1 MHYSEPEKAEEQ
13 TPDPPYPVGMSWS
26 AQRQRRWLFATLFVL
41 TFVGIA
47 YTITVPDFATT
58 AIGLVRGTMV
68 AGTVFIG
75 AIVLFSL
82 YVFTKHD
89 ELERMRVLEERRRSE
104 ANVLRYRLIEVAGLF
119 DAAILMSVHPDLSR
133 VLELVC
139 RRTVAALNA
148 TAAGV
153 FLQSAG
159 GEEIELK
166 ACDGGHLDV
175 LRRMKIKEGVGKIGE
190 VIAHGR
196 PTVFRPVDLVDAA
209 GNDRLLAQL
218 GVTVVLPVRVNAAFT
233 GALIVSGGEWLG
245 DPDAVAAM
253 GLFSESLGSALARI
267 GKQREAESRTMALER
282 VNRELTEHQ
291 RKAEVFLATATHE
304 LRTPLSGIVS
314 YAEVLADYYDSL
326 SDQERRALCVSLSQQ
341 CKTMTG
347 LVDDLFDFVRLES
360 GRLSLDAEST
370 SAAELVISAVNLMA
384 PVAAE
389 RGLRIEQHIPDIGSA
404 MLDSTKIR
412 QCVLN
417 LLSNAIKFTEPG
429 GSIVVKA
436 AAHPKGVEVT
446 VTDTGRGVSPEDQD
460 RIFNLYQSGSNRR
473 ADKSLGLGL
482 YLVKSFVEL
491 HGGQVWVK
499 SELGRGS
506 TFGFSLPWAPPGMS
520 VGQPPHAA

>member
-1 MHYSEPEKAEEQ
+1 ML
-13 TPDPPYPVGMSWS
+13 DYPLSGKSLSWS

-41 TFVGIA
+41 TFVGLA
-47 YTITVPDFATT
+47 YTLTVPDFATT
-58 AIGLVRGTMV
+58 AIGLVRGTLV

-104 ANVLRYRLIEVAGLF
+104 SSVLRYRLIEVAGLF
-119 DAAILMSVHPDLSR
+119 DAAILLSVHPDLSR

-148 TAAGV
+148 SSAGV
-153 FLQSAG
+153 FLQSQG
-159 GEEIELK
+159 SPEMELK
-166 ACDGGHLDV
+166 ACDGMHVEVFKRLKV
-175 LRRMKIKEGVGKIGE
+175 REGKGVVGE

-196 PTVFRPVDLVDAA
+196 PTVFQPVDLV
-209 GNDRLLAQL
+209 GTSGEDRLLAQL
-218 GVTVVLPVRVNAAFT
+218 GVVVVLPVRVNAAYT
-233 GALIVSGGEWLG
+233 GALIVSGSESLA
-245 DPDAVAAM
+245 DPECVAAL
-253 GLFSESLGSALARI
+253 GLFSESFGSALARI
-267 GKQREAESRTMALER
+267 GRQREVESRTMVLER
-282 VNRELTEHQ
+282 MNRELTEHQ

-360 GRLSLDAEST
+360 GRLTLDADPTGAS
-370 SAAELVISAVNLMA
+370 ELVLSAVNLMA
-384 PVAAE
+384 PVASE
-389 RGLRIEQHIPDIGSA
+389 RGLRLEQHISDIGSVV
-404 MLDSTKIR
+404 LDATKIR

-429 GSIVVKA
+429 GTI
-436 AAHPKGVEVT
+436 GVRVSTITEGIEVS
-446 VTDTGRGVSPEDQD
+446 VSDTGRGVSLEDQE
-460 RIFNLYQSGSNRR
+460 RIFNLFHSGSDRR

-491 HGGQVWVK
+491 HGGKVWVK

-506 TFGFSLPWAPPGMS
+506 TFGFSLPWTPPAMTAG
-520 VGQPPHAA
+520 PPAHAA

>member
-1 MHYSEPEKAEEQ
+1 MLP
-13 TPDPPYPVGMSWS
+13 PPPPYSPGVSWS
-26 AQRQRRWLFATLFVL
+26 AQRQRWWLFASLVVL
-41 TFVGIA
+41 ILVGLA

-58 AIGLVRGTMV
+58 AVGLVRGTLV

-75 AIVLFSL
+75 AIILFAL

-89 ELERMRVLEERRRSE
+89 ELERMRLLEERRRHE
-104 ANVLRYRLIEVAGLF
+104 ASVLRYRLIEVAGLF
-119 DAAILMSVHPDLSR
+119 DAAILLSVHPEVAR

-139 RRTVAALNA
+139 RRAVAALNA
-148 TAAGV
+148 STAAV
-153 FLQSAG
+153 FLQDTAS
-159 GEEIELK
+159 EEIELQ
-166 ACDGGHLDV
+166 ACDGEHGDV
-175 LRRMKIKEGVGKIGE
+175 LKRMKIKKGEGIIGQ

-196 PTVFRPVDLVDAA
+196 PTVFQPLDLVSASADE
-209 GNDRLLAQL
+209 RQLAQL
-218 GVTVVLPVRVNAAFT
+218 GVVIVLPVRVRAAYT
-233 GALIVSGGEWLG
+233 GALIVSGRESLSEQEC
-245 DPDAVAAM
+245 VAAM
-253 GLFSESLGSALARI
+253 ALFAESLGSALARI
-267 GKQREAESRTMALER
+267 GKQREAESRTMVLER

-360 GRLSLDAEST
+360 GRLTLDAESA

-389 RGLRIEQHIPDIGSA
+389 RGLRIEQHIPDIGTIMIDA
-404 MLDSTKIR
+404 TKIR

-429 GSIVVKA
+429 GTIEVRATASAKGIEVAVV
-436 AAHPKGVEVT
+436 
-446 VTDTGRGVSPEDQD
+446 DTGRGVSLEDQE
-460 RIFNLYQSGSNRR
+460 RIFNLFQSGSDRR
-473 ADKSLGLGL
+473 SGKSLGLGL

-491 HGGQVWVK
+491 HGGQVFVK
-499 SELGRGS
+499 SELGKGS
-506 TFGFSLPWAPPGMS
+506 TFSFTLPWAPPGLS
-520 VGQPPHAA
+520 AGNPAHAA